1 MNVAK
6 AIEALKKAIALHK
19 KHMDGSAPTTGAA
32 GEKSQMLMMTQME
45 DALGFLESDAAKKKP
60 AMKMPAMN
68 SAVGKTVRINVRSAI
83 NSSGI
88 RRERRDGRD
97 YIIVPSATMPDG
109 IVMNRTRYPANE
121 IAKAFGSLENT
132 PAPLGHP
139 TIEGAFVSAKDPEG
153 LARGWIGAWNR
164 NVATASQLDGGKTVL
179 EAIEKGEPIHSSTGL
194 YAILTAVENEE
205 GVDWE
210 ASDIVFD
217 HDAILIGED
226 GAATPKQG
234 VGLMVNAAAAPDGEK
249 VDVMNCTIDDDIDR
263 DLAWSAESML
273 RAVERKERLPL
284 LRRIIQIIT
293 GEVQGG
299 PTPDNIEGD
308 ALNTE
313 HEAMDKA
320 QFDELTGKVA
330 ALADCMTGLDDKI
343 ATAVGNALKP
353 FTDAQAAAA
362 KDAADK
368 AEADRLVLVNKVVEG
383 GLLAE
388 DIAKDATAPVLNALL
403 EKSNEK
409 PAAFRVNG
417 VYKPQSGEKPAFAIP
432 AGE

>member
-1 MNVAK
+1 M
-6 AIEALKKAIALHK
+6 
-19 KHMDGSAPTTGAA
+19 SR
-32 GEKSQMLMMTQME
+32 Q
-45 DALGFLESDAAKKKP
+45 
-60 AMKMPAMN
+60 
-68 SAVGKTVRINVRSAI
+68 VRVNVRTAI
-83 NSSGI
+83 NSAAI

-109 IVMNRTRYPANE
+109 IVMNRTRYPADE
-121 IAKAFGSLENT
+121 IAKAFGSLERT

-164 NVATASQLDGGKTVL
+164 NVRRENGRVFMDKVIDVATANQLDGGKTVL

-194 YAILTAVENEE
+194 YAILTAVENDEN
-205 GVDWE
+205 VDWE

-226 GAATPKQG
+226 GAATPAQG

-284 LRRIIQIIT
+284 LRRIIQIMT
-293 GEVQGG
+293 GEVQGD
-299 PTPDNIEGD
+299 PTPAITEGT
-308 ALNTE
+308 ALNADEGT
-313 HEAMDKA
+313 MDKA
-320 QFDELTGKVA
+320 QFDALQGEVKTLSDTVA
-330 ALADCMTGLDDKI
+330 GIPDTI
-343 ATAVGNALKP
+343 ATAVTNALKP
-353 FTDAQAAAA
+353 VTDALAAQAQAD
-362 KDAADK
+362 KDK
-368 AEADRLVLVNKVVEG
+368 AEADRLALVNKVVEA

-388 DIAKDATAPVLNALL
+388 DVAKDAAAPVLNALL
-403 EKSNEK
+403 EKAGQQQPAYRLNNAFKPKASEK
-409 PAAFRVNG
+409 
-417 VYKPQSGEKPAFAIP
+417 
-432 AGE
+432 AGFKLPEGDK

>member
-1 MNVAK
+1 
-6 AIEALKKAIALHK
+6 
-19 KHMDGSAPTTGAA
+19 
-32 GEKSQMLMMTQME
+32 MT
-45 DALGFLESDAAKKKP
+45 
-60 AMKMPAMN
+60 
-68 SAVGKTVRINVRSAI
+68 KTVRINVRSAI

-164 NVATASQLDGGKTVL
+164 NVRRENGRVFVDKVIDVATASQLDGGKTVL

-226 GAATPKQG
+226 GAATPRQG

-293 GEVQGG
+293 GEVQGD
-299 PTPDNIEGD
+299 PTPGDIEGD

-320 QFDELTGKVA
+320 QFDALMAKVDTLA
-330 ALADCMTGLDDKI
+330 ASVVPESK
-343 ATAVGNALKP
+343 VGEIVANALKP
-353 FTDAQAAAA
+353 IVDAQEARD
-362 KDAADK
+362 KADK
-368 AEADRLVLVNKVVEG
+368 EKADAEHGVLVNQAVEA
-383 GLLAE
+383 GLLTE
-388 DIAKDATAPVLNALL
+388 DLAKASPAPVLTALL
-403 EKSNEK
+403 ANAAAPKQ
-409 PAAFRVNG
+409 AFRVNG
-417 VYKPQSGEKPAFAIP
+417 TFKPAPKTTDIATLAP
-432 AGE
+432 KGE

>member
-1 MNVAK
+1 
-6 AIEALKKAIALHK
+6 
-19 KHMDGSAPTTGAA
+19 
-32 GEKSQMLMMTQME
+32 MTKQ
-45 DALGFLESDAAKKKP
+45 
-60 AMKMPAMN
+60 
-68 SAVGKTVRINVRSAI
+68 VRINVRSAI

-121 IAKAFGSLENT
+121 IAKAFSSLENT

-164 NVATASQLDGGKTVL
+164 NVRRENGRVFVDKVIDVATASQLDGGKTVL

-194 YAILTAVENEE
+194 YAILTAVEGDEA
-205 GVDWE
+205 VDWE

-249 VDVMNCTIDDDIDR
+249 VDVMNCSIDDDIDR

-293 GEVQGG
+293 GEVQGD
-299 PTPDNIEGD
+299 PTPDVTEGV

-320 QFDELTGKVA
+320 QFDALLAKVDAIANAQQA
-330 ALADCMTGLDDKI
+330 AITEAK
-343 ATAVGNALKP
+343 VGEIVTNALKP
-353 FTDAQAAAA
+353 IVDAQEAQAAAA
-362 KDAADK
+362 KATVE
-368 AEADRLVLVNKVVEG
+368 AEHATLVNQAVEA
-383 GLLAE
+383 GLLTE
-388 DIAKDATAPVLNALL
+388 DLAKASPSPVLTALL
-403 EKSNEK
+403 ANAAAPKQ
-409 PAAFRVNG
+409 AFRVNG
-417 VYKPQSGEKPAFAIP
+417 GFKAP
-432 AGE
+432 AGDKPVYLLPEGD